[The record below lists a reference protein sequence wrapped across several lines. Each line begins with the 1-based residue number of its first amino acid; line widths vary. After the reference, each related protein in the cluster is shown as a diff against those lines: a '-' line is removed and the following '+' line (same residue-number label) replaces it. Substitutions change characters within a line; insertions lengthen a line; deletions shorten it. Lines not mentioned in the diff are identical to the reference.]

1 MLMAVLIAYLFYFV
15 AATAS
20 PLQRRWLAVR
30 REQDSQIML
39 AFHTLLII
47 AVGGLILPLF
57 SPFSLHGNPLHI
69 FLLSLVC
76 AISGTLFILANYT
89 AQKHVDAGVTNLII
103 NLYTPVSILL
113 ATLFLNEA
121 LTGKQLLGT
130 ALLLSAVVIVSKK
143 HRIGRFKFDRYFL
156 MMVVSGVMLGVA
168 ISAERGLMKTTGFS
182 AGTLLSW
189 WSQCL
194 ALGVIVLATKS
205 KRVFS
210 VKDTVITGGLRF
222 FQALSWV
229 TLLNVVGN
237 LSVAASVTTF
247 KVVVIF
253 GAAAIWLH
261 ETEDMKRKILGC
273 IIALIGLLLM
283 K

>member
-1 MLMAVLIAYLFYFV
+1 MIIALAYLFYFV

-20 PLQRRWLAVR
+20 PLQRRWLAVKR
-30 REQDSQIML
+30 DQDSQIML

-47 AVGGLILPLF
+47 SVGGLILPLF
-57 SPFSLHGNPLHI
+57 SPFSIHGNTVHVV
-69 FLLSLVC
+69 LLSLVC
-76 AISGTLFILANYT
+76 AVSGALFILANYT
-89 AQKHVDAGVTNLII
+89 AQKHVDAGVTNLVI
-103 NLYTPVSILL
+103 NLYTPVSIIL

-121 LTGKQLLGT
+121 LSGMQVIGT
-130 ALLLSAVVIVSKK
+130 VLLLSAVVIVSKK
-143 HRIGRFKFDRYFL
+143 HRLGRFKFDRYFL
-156 MMVVSGVMLGVA
+156 MMVLSGVMLGIA
-168 ISAERGLMKTTGFS
+168 ITAERGLMKTTGFS

-194 ALGVIVLATKS
+194 ALGILVLATRS

-210 VKDTVITGGLRF
+210 VKDTVITGSLRF

-237 LSVAASVTTF
+237 LSVVSSVTTF
-247 KVVVIF
+247 KVVVVF

-261 ETEDMKRKILGC
+261 ETEDMKRKVIGC
-273 IIALIGLLLM
+273 IIALVGLMLM